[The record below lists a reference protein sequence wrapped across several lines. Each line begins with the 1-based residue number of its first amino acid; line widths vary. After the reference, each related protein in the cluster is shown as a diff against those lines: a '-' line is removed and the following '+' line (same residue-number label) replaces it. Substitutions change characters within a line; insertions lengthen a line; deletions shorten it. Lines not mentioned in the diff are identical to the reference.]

1 MRSRVEKE
9 ALEREWELATRR
21 KESSSTRASGQEW
34 SVQISRNAKLEQMMS
49 QKLRRK

>member
-1 MRSRVEKE
+1 MRSRRVEKE

-21 KESSSTRASGQEW
+21 VSGNEGN
-34 SVQISRNAKLEQMMS
+34 VQGSGHTKLEQMMN

>member
-21 KESSSTRASGQEW
+21 ASGNEGN
-34 SVQISRNAKLEQMMS
+34 VQGSRHTKLEQVMNK
-49 QKLRRK
+49 KLWRK